1 MISKQHWTSS
11 TGTKGNIWRTGLGQ
25 NIAMAIYHHPDSWD
39 AFMQSLAQ
47 NINILVKI
55 KDFPANFT
63 YTWLLP
69 VALMTWMWLLW
80 AGQRGSW
87 QRHNDGQR
95 WKELKVKRC
104 ISHFGFYNINGT
116 IKISVFMYE
125 FCILQLDRYHDVLLY
140 SCLPIYR
147 LSQNHCIVIV
157 IAWATYRVLYRIVS

>member
-1 MISKQHWTSS
+1 MISKQHRTSS

-39 AFMQSLAQ
+39 AWDAFIQSLAQ

-55 KDFPANFT
+55 IDFPANFT
-63 YTWLLP
+63 YTWLLT
-69 VALMTWMWLLW
+69 VVLMTWMWLLW

-104 ISHFGFYNINGT
+104 TSHFLVNSLNP
-116 IKISVFMYE
+116 
-125 FCILQLDRYHDVLLY
+125 LQL
-140 SCLPIYR
+140 LPIHPR
-147 LSQNHCIVIV
+147 DKQNACIHACNVYILRSSV
-157 IAWATYRVLYRIVS
+157 TYRDIS